1 MTQTTSSQFHH
12 STLCSPCSSELPT
25 RSSSLRSHSAKS
37 PYPPQPLAIVHQT
50 FFTTTEIRAAI
61 LLDIHL
67 ASTAPNARLRKP
79 TPAKEWPHSPLSLD
93 TNQFIGRK
101 FNFNGTMY
109 TVVMIAPSDS
119 FPPDLEILYPWGR
132 PSNSTK
138 IAGLSLWSGTSMLPI
153 TLKPQ
158 GGCSGW

>member
-1 MTQTTSSQFHH
+1 MANQ
-12 STLCSPCSSELPT
+12 
-25 RSSSLRSHSAKS
+25 
-37 PYPPQPLAIVHQT
+37 I
-50 FFTTTEIRAAI
+50 FFTTTQIRAAMH
-61 LLDIHL
+61 LDIHL

-119 FPPDLEILYPWGR
+119 FPPDLEKLYLWGR

-153 TLKPQ
+153 ALKPLPY
-158 GGCSGW
+158 SPPVVRHLFDLEITALSNIFYIIFDFPTDKA